1 MQKKYI
7 HVINNEKK
15 SNPSIL
21 PETYKNIT
29 NFHLLSDDQISDL
42 SWSGNNGEGWWLV
55 ESDPLPSINF
65 KQKIITTYTL
75 NVVNKT
81 CQESYVVENLI
92 TSEQEELNNRVI
104 VSLRT
109 VRDRYLSMTDFT
121 QLSDLP
127 ISDQSKLDF
136 KNFRQQLRDM
146 FNDNNIN
153 NINWPLIPT
162 SAPNIKIPAFPKI
175 SDFY

>member
-7 HVINNEKK
+7 LVINDEKK

-29 NFHLLSDDQISDL
+29 NFHLLPDDQISDL

-65 KQKIITTYTL
+65 KQKIITAYSL

-81 CQESYVVENLI
+81 CQESYAVENLSP
-92 TSEQEELNNRVI
+92 SEQEELNDRVI
-104 VSLRT
+104 LSLRT
-109 VRDRYLSMTDFT
+109 VRNRYLSMTDFT
-121 QLSDLP
+121 QLSDSP
-127 ISDQSKLDF
+127 IPDQSKLDF
-136 KNFRQQLRDM
+136 KNFRQ
-146 FNDNNIN
+146 
-153 NINWPLIPT
+153 
-162 SAPNIKIPAFPKI
+162 
-175 SDFY
+175 